1 MDELLEY
8 DEPSPPVS
16 RATAPQP
23 SAQKPSASTSNNS
36 VADDDDDDEHVTLE
50 ELLDATKI
58 LIDNNRAVTPE
69 NLLTVVMATREVET
83 ELQKALLMRHIQQ
96 VQQQQRLE
104 RQQRLAAQQAAQ
116 TQAAQVQAAAD
127 LFLLGLL
134 LS

>member
-1 MDELLEY
+1 MEELLEY

-23 SAQKPSASTSNNS
+23 PAQKPSASTSNKS
-36 VADDDDDDEHVTLE
+36 FADDDDDEHVTLE

-58 LIDNNRAVTPE
+58 LIDNNRPVTPE
-69 NLLTVVMATREVET
+69 NLLTIVMATREVQT
-83 ELQKALLMRHIQQ
+83 ELQRALLLRHIQQ

>member
-16 RATAPQP
+16 RATTPQPPARQP
-23 SAQKPSASTSNNS
+23 SASNSNNS
-36 VADDDDDDEHVTLE
+36 AADDDDDDHVTLE

-58 LIDNNRAVTPE
+58 LMDNNRPVTPE
-69 NLLTVVMATREVET
+69 NLLKIVMATREVQT
-83 ELQKALLMRHIQQ
+83 ELQKALLLRHIQQ

>member
-1 MDELLEY
+1 MEELLEY

-23 SAQKPSASTSNNS
+23 PAPKPSASTSNKS
-36 VADDDDDDEHVTLE
+36 FADDDDDDEHVTLE

-58 LIDNNRAVTPE
+58 LIDNNRPVTPE
-69 NLLTVVMATREVET
+69 NLLAIVMATREVQS
-83 ELQKALLMRHIQQ
+83 ELQRALLLRHIQQ

>member
-1 MDELLEY
+1 
-8 DEPSPPVS
+8 
-16 RATAPQP
+16 
-23 SAQKPSASTSNNS
+23 
-36 VADDDDDDEHVTLE
+36 
-50 ELLDATKI
+50 
-58 LIDNNRAVTPE
+58 
-69 NLLTVVMATREVET
+69 MATREVET